1 MEIIQ
6 NEIIDDIGT
15 PQSKENYDKMVD
27 YLVSMPVNNYKDYI
41 SRLSVEK
48 NIKHE
53 SGHFLFLLGES
64 MQHLFLGENL
74 KKAKDIIKYRSTI
87 KDSEVIDGFAK
98 IYELNNE
105 KILLMEIDGSF
116 VSVAATVHELTHLL
130 QAINENNPSKKYNEI
145 LSIFSEFVVLDYF
158 SSKFNNL
165 DIFDNHLINRL
176 VNRMS
181 NRVCS
186 NQLFSD
192 EEKWIKEI
200 YFSCYTYFLGT
211 IYAIRLFDLYKKGDM
226 TILSTF
232 NSVLAGKITVDEMLE
247 KYCINIS
254 NQDTFNSFINCCD
267 YYRKIV
273 DERYGSNVHY
283 VR

>member
-1 MEIIQ
+1 MEIMQ
-6 NEIIDDIGT
+6 NEIIEDIGT
-15 PQSKENYDKMVD
+15 PQSRENYDKMVD

-53 SGHFLFLLGES
+53 SGHFIFLLGES

-98 IYELNNE
+98 IYELNNK

-130 QAINENNPSKKYNEI
+130 QGINENNPSKKYNEI
-145 LSIFSEFVVLDYF
+145 LSIFSEFVVLDYL
-158 SSKFNNL
+158 SSKFNNY

-181 NRVCS
+181 YRVYS
-186 NQLFSD
+186 EQLFSD
-192 EEKWIKEI
+192 DPKWLKDI
-200 YFSCYTYFLGT
+200 YFSAYTYFLGT
-211 IYAIRLFDLYKKGDM
+211 IYAIRLFDLYKKGDF

-232 NSVLAGKITVDEMLE
+232 NSVLAGEINVDQMLE
-247 KYCINIS
+247 KYDINMS
-254 NQDTFNSFINCCD
+254 NQDTVTSFINCCD

-273 DERYGSNVHY
+273 DDRYGNNVHY
-283 VR
+283 VK

>member
-1 MEIIQ
+1 M
-6 NEIIDDIGT
+6 
-15 PQSKENYDKMVD
+15 
-27 YLVSMPVNNYKDYI
+27 
-41 SRLSVEK
+41 
-48 NIKHE
+48 
-53 SGHFLFLLGES
+53 
-64 MQHLFLGENL
+64 GENL

-116 VSVAATVHELTHLL
+116 VSIAATVHELTHLL

-145 LSIFSEFVVLDYF
+145 LSIFSEFVVLDYL
-158 SSKFNNL
+158 SSKFNNY

-181 NRVCS
+181 YRVYS
-186 NQLFSD
+186 EQLFSD
-192 EEKWIKEI
+192 DPKWLKDI
-200 YFSCYTYFLGT
+200 YFSAYTYFLGT
-211 IYAIRLFDLYKKGDM
+211 IYAIRLFDLYKKGDF

-232 NSVLAGKITVDEMLE
+232 NSVLAGEINVDQMLE
-247 KYCINIS
+247 KYDINMS
-254 NQDTFNSFINCCD
+254 NQDTVTSFINCCD

-273 DERYGSNVHY
+273 DDRYGNNVHY
-283 VR
+283 VK

>member
-1 MEIIQ
+1 METTK
-6 NEIIDDIGT
+6 NENLDDISI
-15 PQSKENYDKMVD
+15 PKDRENYDKMVE
-27 YLVSMPVNNYKDYI
+27 YLVSMPVSNYDNNMF
-41 SRLSVEK
+41 RLSGES

-53 SGHFLFLLGES
+53 SEQFTLLLEEILNLLFFS
-64 MQHLFLGENL
+64 DNV
-74 KKAKDIIKYRSTI
+74 KKAKNIIKYRATI
-87 KDSEVIDGFAK
+87 EKSEAVDGFSR

-116 VSVAATVHELTHLL
+116 VSVAATIHELTHLL

-158 SSKFNNL
+158 SSKFNNP

-181 NRVCS
+181 YRVRS

-211 IYAIRLFDLYKKGDM
+211 IYAMRLFDLYKKGDM

-247 KYCINIS
+247 KYCINMS

-273 DERYGSNVHY
+273 DERYGNNVHY